1 MERALL
7 MRSHRLVVKVGS
19 QVLCRDD
26 GTLDDAVLVELVA
39 GIAERLRTGQEVAF
53 VSSGA
58 VASGTGV
65 AAKLNLGK
73 QALAA
78 IGQPL
83 LMARYRELFAAH
95 GADGR
100 GRPADHQ

>member
-1 MERALL
+1 MERDALG
-7 MRSHRLVVKVGS
+7 RSQRIVVKVGS

-26 GTLDDAVLVELVA
+26 GTLDDAVLVELVGGLA
-39 GIAERLRTGQEVAF
+39 DRLRAGQEVAF

-73 QALAA
+73 QALAENA
-78 IGQPL
+78 DW
-83 LMARYRELFAAH
+83 LMHHRKNAFNVKA
-95 GADGR
+95 
-100 GRPADHQ
+100 

>member
-1 MERALL
+1 
-7 MRSHRLVVKVGS
+7 MRSTLARSSRIVIKVGS

-26 GTLDDAVLVELVA
+26 GTLDESVLVDLVR
-39 GIAERLRTGQEVAF
+39 GIAERLKAGQEVAF

-65 AAKLNLGK
+65 AAKLSLGK

-95 GADGR
+95 GVQVLPSD
-100 GRPADHQ
+100 P